1 MSLIDILL
9 SNDIPEAEV
18 KEFKI
23 KRLSKAWNTEG
34 KIRLKG
40 LGYNK
45 AGEIMKSTGED
56 VNVHII
62 IAGDEEKVFKN
73 KELME
78 KYNAVTPAE
87 LVKKILTPGEIA
99 KLSDAVLALSGYNT
113 DTVEEVKKNW
123 QKILN

>member
-1 MSLIDILL
+1 
-9 SNDIPEAEV
+9 
-18 KEFKI
+18 
-23 KRLSKAWNTEG
+23 
-34 KIRLKG
+34 
-40 LGYNK
+40 
-45 AGEIMKSTGED
+45 MKSTGED

-99 KLSDAVLALSGYNT
+99 KLSDAGLALSGYNT
-113 DTVEEVKKNW
+113 DTVEEVKKN
-123 QKILN
+123 

>member
-23 KRLSKAWNTEG
+23 KRLSKAWNTEV

-62 IAGDEEKVFKN
+62 LAGDEEKVFKN
-73 KELME
+73 KDLME

-99 KLSDAVLALSGYNT
+99 KLSDAILALSGYNA
-113 DTVEEVKKNW
+113 DTVEEVKKN
-123 QKILN
+123 